1 MLIQHLANYTKNQS
15 VLTEIIKR
23 PTQGPLRNTRRPNDG
38 QNTNSP
44 QNNPG
49 QSRTSYNK
57 RPSFKQLIVRFED
70 KSAVDYIY
78 NINLWSIII
87 ENFSVRILPGNQS
100 TKKDA
105 QNSILLLA
113 YR

>member
-1 MLIQHLANYTKNQS
+1 MKKSISSYRDYQTTNPGTL
-15 VLTEIIKR
+15 
-23 PTQGPLRNTRRPNDG
+23 RRPNDG

-78 NINLWSIII
+78 DINLWSIII
-87 ENFSVRILPGNQS
+87 ENFSDESCLEIIAPKKMLKILYYYWL
-100 TKKDA
+100 TAKHKRA
-105 QNSILLLA
+105 
-113 YR
+113 